1 MTNMEPTSVGM
12 LTGAEVVCVG
22 PEATMQEAAETMS
35 ESGIGA
41 LVVGSTSEVQ
51 GVLSERDVI
60 RAVAERRDLT
70 TLSAGEVASTKL
82 VWADAAA
89 PVDEVAM
96 EMVERWVRHVLV
108 EENGDL
114 VGIVSARDLLGIYAA
129 EADTGD

>member
-22 PEATMQEAAETMS
+22 ADATMQNAAEAMS
-35 ESGIGA
+35 ERGIGA
-41 LVVGSTSEVQ
+41 LVVGTDADVQ
-51 GVLSERDVI
+51 GVISERDIV
-60 RAVAERRDLT
+60 RAVAEQRDLT
-70 TLSAGEVASTKL
+70 TLSAGDVATTKL
-82 VWADAAA
+82 VWADAAC

-108 EENGDL
+108 EEDGNL